1 MKNPSQYHRCSESL
15 VSLLRSSPLVRCQR
29 VVILS
34 LTSLLAP
41 AIMAQDTAVSPT
53 ECRCR
58 APDGQMLALGTV
70 QCVSIVGRRSLVRC
84 EMSTNTPYWNRVEGI
99 EGCPDA

>member
-1 MKNPSQYHRCSESL
+1 MKNPSQYHRCSEPLRGL
-15 VSLLRSSPLVRCQR
+15 VRSSPLVCRMR
-29 VVILS
+29 LMILFG
-34 LTSLLAP
+34 TSLLTAV
-41 AIMAQDTAVSPT
+41 AIAQDTAVSPT

-70 QCVSIVGRRSLVRC
+70 QCVTIVGQQSLVRC
-84 EMSTNTPYWNRVEGI
+84 EMSTNTPYWNRIEGV